1 MLPQEPLNAA
11 PLQEELTTR
20 LLLPNRLALQAF
32 FLRLRRETDR
42 ELIVQQPVKSGK
54 TYPLGQC
61 LEICQRAFGLVQT
74 WLRAPGAPALS
85 PSLSPAEQQG
95 LDCLREFFAAGGL
108 LRLVW
113 GALRGQYF
121 QNAMQL
127 GSLYVDVANDTVFR
141 EKPPVEILPFHD
153 CGLVAIRDFFHFADI
168 ARNYWGGVLFPNHF
182 FPQLAPWFPWLS
194 VVPGTGVQLEA
205 GNDYMIALSR
215 RDGFHSARQVLE
227 LAPPPEELATAI
239 AQLCAD
245 ASLGFSATGQA
256 AALACCEALRQ
267 APPDE
272 AARGQAVRG
281 LLTVNQRLARLVVR
295 KE

>member
-1 MLPQEPLNAA
+1 MLPQQPIATVS
-11 PLQEELTTR
+11 LQDELTTR
-20 LLLPNRLALQAF
+20 LLLPNRVALQAF
-32 FLRLRRETDR
+32 FLRVRREADR
-42 ELIVQQPVKSGK
+42 ELRIQQPVKSGK

-61 LEICQRAFGLVQT
+61 LEICQRVFGMVET
-74 WLRAPGAPALS
+74 WLHAPAAPPLS
-85 PSLSPAEQQG
+85 PSISPAEQQG

-127 GSLYVDVANDTVFR
+127 GALYVDVANDTVFR

-205 GNDYMIALSR
+205 GNDYMIALGR
-215 RDGFHSARQVLE
+215 RDGFRSARQVLE
-227 LAPPPEELATAI
+227 LAPPPEGLVTAI

-245 ASLGFSATGQA
+245 MPGFSTAGQA

-272 AARGQAVRG
+272 AARSQAVRG
-281 LLTVNQRLARLVVR
+281 LLAVNQRLARLVVR